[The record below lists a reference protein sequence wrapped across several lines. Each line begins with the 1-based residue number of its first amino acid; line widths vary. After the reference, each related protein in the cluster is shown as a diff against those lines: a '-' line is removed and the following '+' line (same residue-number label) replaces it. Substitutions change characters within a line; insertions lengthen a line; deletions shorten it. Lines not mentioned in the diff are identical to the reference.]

1 LFSPLSSTR
10 VSNELGAGQPEA
22 ARLAARVVVCMTL
35 SQGVVLAIIMILLRN
50 IWGYAYSSEKEVVT
64 YIARMFPILA
74 LSFLVDGLNGS
85 LSGKP
90 LSENEFNG

>member
-64 YIARMFPILA
+64 YIARMLPILA